1 MDFTPF
7 DSTNP
12 YGLSQSNLLFID
24 ELLDLPE
31 NNQDES
37 ENLKYN
43 ALDICLG
50 IPSSNVSGFSDFIDT
65 PHLSDTCNIIQ
76 NNKSDL
82 SSCSSPDNNLNDIIP
97 PKEPDKIRKDKEDS
111 VEKQVIPINKAE
123 KMRKRQYRSSERAL
137 FDKLRDLFPSESTKT
152 KHQLLGEAIEEIQSN
167 RKQSKATSR
176 T

>member
-1 MDFTPF
+1 MSM
-7 DSTNP
+7 STLLDYELSNP
-12 YGLSQSNLLFID
+12 YDQPAFID

-37 ENLKYN
+37 EKEYN

-50 IPSSNVSGFSDFIDT
+50 ITSPNVSGFSDYIDT
-65 PHLSDTCNIIQ
+65 PNLSDTCNIIQ

-82 SSCSSPDNNLNDIIP
+82 SSCLSPDNNLNDIIP
-97 PKEPDKIRKDKEDS
+97 PKEPDKIRKDKGDS
-111 VEKQVIPINKAE
+111 VEKQARRKINKAE

-137 FDKLRDLFPSESTKT
+137 FNKLRDLFPNELTKT
-152 KHQLLGEAIEEIQSN
+152 KHQLLREAIEEIQSN
-167 RKQSKATSR
+167 RKQPKATSR